1 LPHLSES
8 GFSRLKDY
16 RISILLS
23 LNPYIII
30 QTLYAVPY
38 NNTTVAA
45 RVLEFQVNTPRKSLV
60 ITVARLI
67 YKRFEYNTWMEIK
80 KEAFVPAGVIDARY
94 AG

>member
-30 QTLYAVPY
+30 QTLNAVPY
-38 NNTTVAA
+38 NKTTVAA
-45 RVLEFQVNTPRKSLV
+45 RQLEFQVNTPRKSLV
-60 ITVARLI
+60 VTAARLI
-67 YKRFEYNTWMEIK
+67 YKRFEYNTWVEIK